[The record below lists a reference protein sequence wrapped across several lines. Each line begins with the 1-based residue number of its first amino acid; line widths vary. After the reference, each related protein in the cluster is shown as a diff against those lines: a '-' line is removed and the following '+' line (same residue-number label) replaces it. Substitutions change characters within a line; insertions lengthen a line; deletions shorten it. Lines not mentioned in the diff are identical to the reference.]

1 MYIFN
6 IYYFIGAFQKLDMIE
21 FFMAHSSN
29 IFLISS
35 RVIFRIMRGF
45 YFLPHTCIDARLIYL
60 LAGRSLNVDDRM
72 I

>member
-6 IYYFIGAFQKLDMIE
+6 IYYFIGPFQKLDMIE

-45 YFLPHTCIDARLIYL
+45 TFYHTHALMPDLYTY
-60 LAGRSLNVDDRM
+60 S
-72 I
+72 